1 MTSLFGSSRLTA
13 DSTQHD
19 RGSAV
24 IETALMIPVLL
35 GVTMV
40 FLTTIQLG
48 ITAVQLT
55 DTAHDLARALARGES
70 QSQINEQANVQAP
83 SAQLTLSNTEASV
96 TVTLSQDINVPVPI
110 LSRFSFTFERSATA
124 PFEQL

>member
-1 MTSLFGSSRLTA
+1 MMSLFGSSRFSA
-13 DSTQHD
+13 DSIQHD
-19 RGSAV
+19 RGSTV

-96 TVTLSQDINVPVPI
+96 TVTLSQDIDVPIPI

-124 PFEQL
+124 PLEQM